1 MRENATRQYGIVA
14 IVDRYMSAIDGI
26 INIPKLTEYLNK
38 IYTIGLLDNVFDEII
53 VMSKLEFN
61 YEND

>member
-1 MRENATRQYGIVA
+1 
-14 IVDRYMSAIDGI
+14 MSAIDEI
-26 INIPKLTEYLNK
+26 INIPKLIEYLNE
-38 IYTIGLLDNVFDEII
+38 IYKMGFLDNVFDEII